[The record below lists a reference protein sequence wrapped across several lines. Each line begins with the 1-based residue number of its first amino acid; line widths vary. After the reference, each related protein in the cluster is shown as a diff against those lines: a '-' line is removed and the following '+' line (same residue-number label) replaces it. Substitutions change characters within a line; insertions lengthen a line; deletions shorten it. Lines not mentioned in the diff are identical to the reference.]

1 MTEEKTGQ
9 EMETNQAVPFGSGA
23 TDTMLQFLQ
32 SQAHQDLPPQT
43 AAALLAL
50 ANLFC
55 IVALL
60 NGGGATVPAAT
71 GVGGQMRDMV
81 GTLQGLLDGGTSPK
95 EDLIASLTGLM
106 RSKGGRSLNS
116 ALLAKLVSLAGEA
129 SRSAG
134 GGEAGK
140 SSAPQSRSETE
151 SQ

>member
-1 MTEEKTGQ
+1 
-9 EMETNQAVPFGSGA
+9 
-23 TDTMLQFLQ
+23 MLQFLQ

-60 NGGGATVPAAT
+60 NGGATVPAAT

-106 RSKGGRSLNS
+106 RSKGRSLNP
-116 ALLAKLVSLAGEA
+116 ALLAKGQPG
-129 SRSAG
+129 RRG
-134 GGEAGK
+134 
-140 SSAPQSRSETE
+140 
-151 SQ
+151 